1 MTPSPA
7 PRRSLWIP
15 LVFVG
20 GMLVTFAVNGV
31 LIFSA
36 LSTFTGTTVDR
47 AYERGRLYNQV
58 LAEAERQDAMGVRFD
73 VRTESRYL
81 TVAATNPDGTAATG
95 TLAGELQR
103 PLEGDQARIS
113 FGQTRPGVWRADLAG
128 LRPGQWDLRARL
140 ETRDGAVE
148 TRQRLFV
155 R

>member
-1 MTPSPA
+1 MNA

-15 LVFVG
+15 FVFVG

-31 LIFSA
+31 LIWSA

-47 AYERGRLYNQV
+47 AYERGRQYNLV
-58 LAEAERQDAMGVRFD
+58 LEEATRQDALGVRFD
-73 VRTESRYL
+73 VRIEAGRL
-81 TVAATNPDGTAATG
+81 TVAATHPDGTTVG
-95 TLAGELQR
+95 GILAGELER
-103 PLEGDQARIS
+103 PLEGDHAPVTFS
-113 FGQTRPGVWRADLAG
+113 QTRPGVWRADLAG

-140 ETRDGAVE
+140 ETKDGAVD